1 MRMQDTTCGHT
12 FENGVAGVVPLIFP
26 QLVYMCA
33 QKHVVIHRQTDLISR
48 VREWMGAVDNV
59 CTEMGSQAGKH
70 GKKNGRR
77 GGGIN
82 KNTQQN
88 QIHTMIGAHTM
99 IASQDTPRWP

>member
-59 CTEMGSQAGKH
+59 CTEMGSQAGKN
-70 GKKNGRR
+70 GKENGRR
-77 GGGIN
+77 
-82 KNTQQN
+82 KKKKTSTKTHSNTKV
-88 QIHTMIGAHTM
+88 
-99 IASQDTPRWP
+99 TP